1 MNNQIFKI
9 LLVGFSIISM
19 LCACNSEQTD
29 TEQHIDMAEQLFRS
43 IYGGDPSL
51 IDNLVSDDI
60 VSSYPIF
67 EQLFG
72 TKAIRG
78 RESLKNFAIGFGERW
93 NDAHVT
99 FHEGIAQKNSVVLVW
114 SFTALRMKTTKDS
127 SFVEGQ
133 KSSWGGI
140 TLFHFNEEGK
150 ITAEIGEESSPGPFE
165 RIK

>member
-78 RESLKNFAIGFGERW
+78 RESLKNFAIGFG
-93 NDAHVT
+93 D
-99 FHEGIAQKNSVVLVW
+99 
-114 SFTALRMKTTKDS
+114 
-127 SFVEGQ
+127 
-133 KSSWGGI
+133 
-140 TLFHFNEEGK
+140 
-150 ITAEIGEESSPGPFE
+150 
-165 RIK
+165 